1 MAGYAVVDVETT
13 GLRPS
18 RHDRIVEVAVVHVDA
33 AGRVERTWSTLVNPE
48 RDLGPQVVH
57 GIAAADVRH
66 APLFADVAGTLAG
79 LLAGRVL
86 VAHNASFD
94 LGFLRYAFQSC
105 GHEVPLAWPMTLC
118 TMRTAAALLPGV
130 PRSLAGCCAL
140 LGVEHAGA
148 HEALADARAAA
159 GVLGHLIAAR
169 DGLDA
174 DRGPVVP
181 WWDLAHELAETA
193 RWPSIPVR
201 DIVPVARGVATKRD
215 VPFLER
221 LSSKLTRPLESWER
235 EQYLALLDRALLD
248 RYLSAR
254 EHDALAET
262 AAELGIDAG
271 TAHQLHRSYLSALT
285 TAAWAD
291 GVVTADER
299 ADLAAVAGLLD
310 IAVEE
315 LDAMLEAAR
324 PRVEPVVVDGSVP
337 WQALPAERL
346 IDRPRPAVDVFQLEP
361 GDGVVF
367 TGEMT
372 VPRAEWEE
380 RARSVGLVP
389 TGNVTK
395 KIRLLVAADPDSLSG
410 KARKAVDYGIP
421 IVTERAFTMMLEN
434 LDAERRAWRGAS

>member
-1 MAGYAVVDVETT
+1 M
-13 GLRPS
+13 
-18 RHDRIVEVAVVHVDA
+18 
-33 AGRVERTWSTLVNPE
+33 
-48 RDLGPQVVH
+48 
-57 GIAAADVRH
+57 
-66 APLFADVAGTLAG
+66 
-79 LLAGRVL
+79 
-86 VAHNASFD
+86 
-94 LGFLRYAFQSC
+94 
-105 GHEVPLAWPMTLC
+105 
-118 TMRTAAALLPGV
+118 
-130 PRSLAGCCAL
+130 
-140 LGVEHAGA
+140 
-148 HEALADARAAA
+148 
-159 GVLGHLIAAR
+159 
-169 DGLDA
+169 
-174 DRGPVVP
+174 
-181 WWDLAHELAETA
+181 
-193 RWPSIPVR
+193 
-201 DIVPVARGVATKRD
+201 
-215 VPFLER
+215 
-221 LSSKLTRPLESWER
+221 
-235 EQYLALLDRALLD
+235 
-248 RYLSAR
+248 
-254 EHDALAET
+254 
-262 AAELGIDAG
+262 
-271 TAHQLHRSYLSALT
+271 
-285 TAAWAD
+285 
-291 GVVTADER
+291 TADER

-337 WQALPAERL
+337 SQALPAERL